1 MRRQVVLILTI
12 VVTLVAQK
20 SDADLA
26 SSVKAVE
33 RARNAIANAEAVVT
47 QIPAASP
54 ELDYVVQLLSEASQ
68 DWDIALNSYDDAKK
82 CSVKIMKTTNAS
94 LQEDY
99 QALLSV
105 SKQMTE
111 THANA
116 VIIATSYIKLVARD
130 SLDQLEIIRTSIDE
144 ISQVKQLVRD
154 NAEYTK
160 KAIAGKYQ

>member
-26 SSVKAVE
+26 SSAQSVE
-33 RARNAIANAEAVVT
+33 RARNAIAKAEAVVT
-47 QIPAASP
+47 QIPASSP
-54 ELDYVVQLLSEASQ
+54 ELDYVVQLLSETSQ
-68 DWDIALNSYDDAKK
+68 DWDIALNSYHDAQM
-82 CSVKIMKTTNAS
+82 CSSKVMETSNAS

-99 QALLSV
+99 QALFLV

-116 VIIATSYIKLVARD
+116 VIVATSYIRLVASD
-130 SLDQLEIIRTSIDE
+130 NLEQLKTIRSSINE
-144 ISQVKQLVRD
+144 ISQLKQLVRD

-160 KAIAGKYQ
+160 KTITERYQ

>member
-1 MRRQVVLILTI
+1 MRSKLLLFLTI
-12 VVTLVAQK
+12 SALIASQQ
-20 SDADLA
+20 SNADLA
-26 SSVKAVE
+26 SSAQAVE
-33 RARNAIANAEAVVT
+33 RARNAIANAEAIVS
-47 QIPAASP
+47 QIPETSS
-54 ELDYVVQLLSEASQ
+54 EFDYIAQLLSETSQ
-68 DWDIALNSYDDAKK
+68 DWDIALNSYQDAEM
-82 CSVKIMKTTNAS
+82 CSAKIMETSNAS

>member
-1 MRRQVVLILTI
+1 MRSQVLLFLTI
-12 VVTLVAQK
+12 FAALVSFK
-20 SDADLA
+20 SNADLA

-33 RARNAIANAEAVVT
+33 RARNAIANAEAAVT

>member
-1 MRRQVVLILTI
+1 MRRQAVLILTI
-12 VVTLVAQK
+12 FVTLVAQK

-26 SSVKAVE
+26 SSAQSVE

-47 QIPAASP
+47 QIPASSP
-54 ELDYVVQLLSEASQ
+54 ELDYVVQLLSETSQ
-68 DWDIALNSYDDAKK
+68 DWDIALNSYHDAQM
-82 CSVKIMKTTNAS
+82 CSAKVMETSSPS
-94 LQEDY
+94 LKEDY

-116 VIIATSYIKLVARD
+116 VIVATSYIRLVARD
-130 SLDQLEIIRTSIDE
+130 NLDQLETIRSSINE
-144 ISQVKQLVRD
+144 ISQLKQLVRD

-160 KAIAGKYQ
+160 KTITEKYQ

>member
-1 MRRQVVLILTI
+1 MRSQVLLFLTI
-12 VVTLVAQK
+12 FAVLVSFQ
-20 SDADLA
+20 SNADLA
-26 SSVKAVE
+26 SSAKAVE
-33 RARNAIANAEAVVT
+33 RARNAIANAEAVVS
-47 QIPAASP
+47 QIPASP
-54 ELDYVVQLLSEASQ
+54 ELDYVVQLLSETSQ
-68 DWDIALNSYDDAKK
+68 DWDIALSSYDDAKK

>member
-1 MRRQVVLILTI
+1 MRRQAVLILTI
-12 VVTLVAQK
+12 FVTLVAQK

-26 SSVKAVE
+26 SSAQSVE

-47 QIPAASP
+47 QIPASSP
-54 ELDYVVQLLSEASQ
+54 ELDYVVQLLSETSQ
-68 DWDIALNSYDDAKK
+68 DWDIALNSYHDAQM
-82 CSVKIMKTTNAS
+82 CSAKVMETSSPS

-116 VIIATSYIKLVARD
+116 VIVATSYIRLVARD
-130 SLDQLEIIRTSIDE
+130 NLDQLETIRSSINE
-144 ISQVKQLVRD
+144 ISQLKQLVRD

-160 KAIAGKYQ
+160 KTITEKYQ

>member
-1 MRRQVVLILTI
+1 MRRQAVLILTI
-12 VVTLVAQK
+12 FLTLVAQK

-26 SSVKAVE
+26 SSAQSVE

-47 QIPAASP
+47 QIPASSP
-54 ELDYVVQLLSEASQ
+54 ELDYVVQLLSETSQ
-68 DWDIALNSYDDAKK
+68 DWDIALNSYHDAQM
-82 CSVKIMKTTNAS
+82 CSAKVMETSSPS

-116 VIIATSYIKLVARD
+116 VIVATSYIRLVARD
-130 SLDQLEIIRTSIDE
+130 NLDQLETIRSSINE

-160 KAIAGKYQ
+160 KAIAEKYQ